1 MQDDPSASRPA
12 AVARSDTPQYEHQR
26 RLVLELAVDPPAE
39 GDHPSDLARTLGFP
53 RAAIDAAADGL
64 IAAGLAVRRGDRLFA
79 SGATKALDALWPIG
93 M

>member
-1 MQDDPSASRPA
+1 MQDDPSARWPA
-12 AVARSDTPQYEHQR
+12 AVARADTPQHEHQR

-39 GDHPSDLARTLGFP
+39 GDHPSDLARTLGFS

-64 IAAGLAVRRGDRLFA
+64 VAAGLAERRDGRLFA
-79 SGATKALDALWPIG
+79 TVATRALDALWPIG